1 MSEQQSKNIQL
12 IHTANHMD
20 EKFPYQIFII
30 QQLLFIASL
39 LYVIQTFQ
47 LTTNFL
53 IAFIVSEICILF
65 IYIPFKNTVLKRWIS
80 IGSSILSIVVFI
92 VLHRFIMNGL
102 FIIYEQIAHELTLH
116 TGKIFRPMEVGL
128 DGNSAIFATQIFSV
142 YAMLGISLFC
152 YIVVKIRSKWLLYLI
167 LLSAMLANITIDL
180 SPNKWVETTFY
191 SVLCIVFIVFS
202 MAKQAKV
209 KEVALLFVLGALL
222 ACITFLSVQSIH
234 PEVSYE
240 KPAFVQLIEQK
251 GVTKWEEIRYEKE
264 RTNNFPT
271 GNFTQLQPLK
281 INEEVALE
289 IIMSNPSSQYLRGF
303 VGATY
308 TNKKWESLDP
318 SIYDESFDMLFWLNE
333 DGFHPLTQLHTISNM
348 LVETDEG
355 NNVTV
360 QNKHANS
367 KYMYTPYEIKS
378 APKEIYD
385 TLQELE
391 QSFLTKSFFG
401 ERNYTYH
408 ASDVSL
414 TKYPSLA
421 NSLYENRDMEE
432 VQNYLLY
439 ESYYN
444 DFVYDAYTTL
454 PETTEML
461 LETHIGT
468 VNQEDEKE
476 HVPYEWAIHKITSYL
491 KENIEYDEDVQSF
504 PMDKDFLMYLLENER
519 KGYAPHFATAATT
532 MFRYF
537 GIPARYV
544 EGYIIPPELVNDVD
558 PYEKIQ
564 VDGSHAHA
572 WTEIY
577 IDEIGWI
584 PIETTPGFE
593 DKMEKIDLSDY
604 PSGISNTDLESMYEE
619 PEDSFNEAKQ
629 QIEDDS
635 QLDDMNNEPTE
646 KLHWII
652 WIVILVSIILLL
664 CLVTYVVYTMYRRRK
679 LKQFIATFETGDVKT
694 VIPQIF
700 VNVVQL
706 LKYDQVNI
714 ENGSIETYLPL
725 IESIY
730 GNEYLQYFERA
741 WNLHQLAIY
750 SKEQLGEQARSEM
763 IHFYEQSRK
772 NIMESKGLFT
782 KLKIKF
788 IDVKSL

>member
-1 MSEQQSKNIQL
+1 
-12 IHTANHMD
+12 
-20 EKFPYQIFII
+20 
-30 QQLLFIASL
+30 
-39 LYVIQTFQ
+39 
-47 LTTNFL
+47 
-53 IAFIVSEICILF
+53 
-65 IYIPFKNTVLKRWIS
+65 
-80 IGSSILSIVVFI
+80 
-92 VLHRFIMNGL
+92 
-102 FIIYEQIAHELTLH
+102 
-116 TGKIFRPMEVGL
+116 
-128 DGNSAIFATQIFSV
+128 
-142 YAMLGISLFC
+142 
-152 YIVVKIRSKWLLYLI
+152 
-167 LLSAMLANITIDL
+167 
-180 SPNKWVETTFY
+180 
-191 SVLCIVFIVFS
+191 
-202 MAKQAKV
+202 
-209 KEVALLFVLGALL
+209 
-222 ACITFLSVQSIH
+222 
-234 PEVSYE
+234 
-240 KPAFVQLIEQK
+240 
-251 GVTKWEEIRYEKE
+251 EIRYEKE

-318 SIYDESFDMLFWLNE
+318 SIYDESFDILFWLNE
-333 DGFHPLTQLHTISNM
+333 DGFRPLTQLHTISNM

-504 PMDKDFLMYLLENER
+504 PMDKDFLMYL
-519 KGYAPHFATAATT
+519 
-532 MFRYF
+532 
-537 GIPARYV
+537 
-544 EGYIIPPELVNDVD
+544 
-558 PYEKIQ
+558 
-564 VDGSHAHA
+564 
-572 WTEIY
+572 
-577 IDEIGWI
+577 
-584 PIETTPGFE
+584 
-593 DKMEKIDLSDY
+593 
-604 PSGISNTDLESMYEE
+604 
-619 PEDSFNEAKQ
+619 
-629 QIEDDS
+629 
-635 QLDDMNNEPTE
+635 
-646 KLHWII
+646 
-652 WIVILVSIILLL
+652 
-664 CLVTYVVYTMYRRRK
+664 
-679 LKQFIATFETGDVKT
+679 
-694 VIPQIF
+694 
-700 VNVVQL
+700 
-706 LKYDQVNI
+706 
-714 ENGSIETYLPL
+714 
-725 IESIY
+725 
-730 GNEYLQYFERA
+730 
-741 WNLHQLAIY
+741 
-750 SKEQLGEQARSEM
+750 
-763 IHFYEQSRK
+763 
-772 NIMESKGLFT
+772 
-782 KLKIKF
+782 
-788 IDVKSL
+788 